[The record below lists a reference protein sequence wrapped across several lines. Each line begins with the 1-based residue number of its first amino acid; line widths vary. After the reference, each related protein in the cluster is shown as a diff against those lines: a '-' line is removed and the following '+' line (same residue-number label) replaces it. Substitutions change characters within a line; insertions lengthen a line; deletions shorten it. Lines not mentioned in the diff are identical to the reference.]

1 LLGLGLVAA
10 QAAWAGNG
18 GIAPPD
24 SATTSGSA
32 INDVYWIVI
41 GVTAAVF
48 LVVEGAL
55 VWFIFRFR
63 RRRGTEF
70 DADGPQIHGNTKL
83 ELLWTAIPFLI
94 LVAIIV
100 VTIVKVPSVDAK
112 PPKGA
117 DPLVVRVES
126 HQFYWEYVYPNGAV
140 TVDRLRIP
148 VERQVQL
155 ELVAY
160 DVAHSWWVPALTGKR
175 DAIPGR
181 TNQLTFTATKTGTF
195 RGQCAEFC
203 GVQHAV
209 MRTEVEVVPGAEFDQ
224 WLETEGAA
232 QAAGTSDLGQQTW
245 EGVCAKCH
253 GLAGEG
259 DIGPTI
265 AGNPALVDAKGLAP
279 LLAEGRDNPQISG
292 FMPPISPGWPG
303 SQLEALIEYVKS
315 NPDLAPAGA
324 AQQGG

>member
-1 LLGLGLVAA
+1 MCPTGAVSL
-10 QAAWAGNG
+10 
-18 GIAPPD
+18 
-24 SATTSGSA
+24 
-32 INDVYWIVI
+32 DV
-41 GVTAAVF
+41 
-48 LVVEGAL
+48 
-55 VWFIFRFR
+55 R
-63 RRRGTEF
+63 RVPVHRPVR
-70 DADGPQIHGNTKL
+70 L
-83 ELLWTAIPFLI
+83 ELTAP
-94 LVAIIV
+94 
-100 VTIVKVPSVDAK
+100 
-112 PPKGA
+112 
-117 DPLVVRVES
+117 
-126 HQFYWEYVYPNGAV
+126 
-140 TVDRLRIP
+140 
-148 VERQVQL
+148 
-155 ELVAY
+155 
-160 DVAHSWWVPALTGKR
+160 DVAHSWWVPELPGKR

-232 QAAGTSDLGQQTW
+232 QAAGTSDLGKQTW

-292 FMPPISPGWPG
+292 FMPPISSGW
-303 SQLEALIEYVKS
+303 SDRQLKALIEYVKS